1 MRRLHPDAPMPEV
14 FADEPMLRNADNL
27 RSKMSDEAFLSAL
40 GREDGWGDL
49 SGWTAER
56 FDAARSAPV
65 GDEERGLLV
74 DALLR
79 DGGNLIENITLKMVE
94 KYSRGR
100 GDNQLINE
108 YPMGELTMNNK
119 INIGKNE
126 E

>member
-1 MRRLHPDAPMPEV
+1 MPEV

-79 DGGNLIENITLKMVE
+79 DGGLLSSYAEGALSLIHISEPTRP
-94 KYSRGR
+94 Y
-100 GDNQLINE
+100 
-108 YPMGELTMNNK
+108 
-119 INIGKNE
+119 
-126 E
+126 